1 MILECRDVQKEFYQG
16 RNKIEVLKG
25 VDLMVDEGET
35 VAILGKS
42 GSGKSTL
49 LSILSGIEKPER
61 GNILFSE
68 KDITNYSQVQLTKVR
83 SESIG
88 VIFQQFHL
96 IEHLNALENV
106 MLSLEILG
114 IQDAKSKAETLLNK
128 VGLEGRHDHFPNQL
142 SGGEKQRVAIARAM
156 AINPKLLLADE
167 PSGSLDEETGQKVMD
182 LIFDLV
188 ETEKMALILVT
199 HEQGLA
205 SRCQRTLHLESG
217 KLHLEN

>member
-1 MILECRDVQKEFYQG
+1 MILECQKVQKEFLQG
-16 RNKIEVLKG
+16 QNKIEVLKG
-25 VDLMVDEGET
+25 VNLCVDQGET
-35 VAILGKS
+35 VAILGVS

-49 LSILSGIEKPER
+49 LSILSGIESPDR
-61 GNILFSE
+61 GSILFSDA
-68 KDITNYSQVQLTKVR
+68 DITNYSQEQLTKIR
-83 SESIG
+83 STSIG

-114 IQDAKSKAETLLNK
+114 DKNALERAKSLLTK
-128 VGLEGRHDHFPNQL
+128 VGLEGRFNHFPSQL
-142 SGGEKQRVAIARAM
+142 SGGERQRVAIARAI

-182 LIFDLV
+182 LLFDLV

-199 HEQGLA
+199 HEKKLA

-217 KLHLEN
+217 ILHSEK